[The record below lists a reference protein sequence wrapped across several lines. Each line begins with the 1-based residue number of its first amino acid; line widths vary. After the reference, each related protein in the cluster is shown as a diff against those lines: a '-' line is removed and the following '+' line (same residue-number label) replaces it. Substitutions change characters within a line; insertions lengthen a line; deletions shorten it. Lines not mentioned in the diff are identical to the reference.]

1 MVTKHS
7 ETAEVKPFPG
17 AKRRILSRGG
27 ALMLVEVKFDK
38 GIVVEPHAHAHE
50 QVTYVVSGRI
60 VVSIGGRDHELGP
73 GDSFYAAPN
82 VPHGVKILESAVL
95 TDSFT
100 PQREDFLR

>member
-7 ETAEVKPFPG
+7 DTAETKPFPG

-38 GIVVEPHAHAHE
+38 GIVVEPHAHMHE

-60 VVSIGGRDHELGP
+60 IVTMAGREQELGP

-82 VPHGVKILESAVL
+82 VQHGVRILESAVL